1 MVVSCVIFSYC
12 SYLAKLKI
20 GKIKCWQ
27 LMRIKIHFEIFL
39 AYKFQKSGNHLEKE
53 PSA

>member
-1 MVVSCVIFSYC
+1 MVVSCVIFLYC
-12 SYLAKLKI
+12 AYLAKLNI
-20 GKIKCWQ
+20 GKIKSWQ

-39 AYKFQKSGNHLEKE
+39 AYKFRKAGNHLEKE